1 LHKYIANGFD
11 KAIPFH
17 NAGNPGNADPD
28 FPLRKRSFMQLSFAP
43 RMTTLTKR
51 IRQDSLKM
59 TQKGVMNLSDYE
71 FGLFA
76 HL

>member
-1 LHKYIANGFD
+1 LHKCIANGFD
-11 KAIPFH
+11 KAIPFR

-28 FPLRKRSFMQLSFAP
+28 FPLHKRSFMQLSFAP

-51 IRQDSLKM
+51 IRQNSLKM